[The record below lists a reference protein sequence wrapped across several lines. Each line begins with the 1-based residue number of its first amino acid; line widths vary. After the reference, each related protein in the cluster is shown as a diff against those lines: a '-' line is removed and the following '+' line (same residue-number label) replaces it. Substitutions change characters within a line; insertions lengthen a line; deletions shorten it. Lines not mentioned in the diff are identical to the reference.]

1 MVRQNFEAK
10 KIKYDTLKQ
19 KLRLKVKD
27 FLSNNCDFG
36 VSNNL
41 VFLCHTYDLP
51 KHDLFF

>member
-27 FLSNNCDFG
+27 FFI
-36 VSNNL
+36 
-41 VFLCHTYDLP
+41 
-51 KHDLFF
+51 